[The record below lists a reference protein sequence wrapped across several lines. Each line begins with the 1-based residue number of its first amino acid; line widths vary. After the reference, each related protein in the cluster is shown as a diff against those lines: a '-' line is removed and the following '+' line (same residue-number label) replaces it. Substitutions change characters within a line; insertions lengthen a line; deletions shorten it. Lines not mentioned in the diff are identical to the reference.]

1 VVPRTDEGLAELSNP
16 SGSAV
21 RGTIGRSRRA
31 RWQTVGAG
39 AILTASTIFV
49 AISLATARS
58 GSTANDL
65 GSAIGQSVPALMLA
79 LVGVIL
85 VVRLPGHAI
94 GWLLAVGGLAIA
106 LNEGASGLADYGL
119 NAHPGSVPGAIWFAW
134 LGELT
139 WVPEIACLFILLPL
153 LYPTGR
159 LPSARWQV
167 VLVIAG
173 ALVVIGGVS
182 GAFVSWAPAPY
193 PLGNP
198 LALGGPPGALVSFL
212 NYVVA
217 TVLVLA
223 GGALAIASLIV
234 RYRRAAPIERQ
245 QLKWFA
251 AVAIFTGLGGA
262 TNIVTSSPE
271 AGAPTGALATVN
283 AVSGLM
289 IYGGLALLPVAIGI
303 AVLRYRLFEIDRLI
317 SRTIAYAVVSAILA
331 GVFVGV
337 VLAVQAVMGS
347 VTGSSTIAV
356 AGSTLIVFAL
366 FAPIRRRVQRLVDR
380 RFNRSRYD
388 AERTVLAFAA
398 RLRDEVDLEQLRAEI
413 LATVAQAV
421 EPSSV
426 SLWLRE

>member
-1 VVPRTDEGLAELSNP
+1 M
-16 SGSAV
+16 
-21 RGTIGRSRRA
+21 RSRRA

-39 AILTASTIFV
+39 AIVTTTVVFV

-58 GSTANDL
+58 GSTSNDL

-79 LVGVIL
+79 TVGAIL
-85 VVRLPGHAI
+85 VFRLPGHVI

-106 LNEGASGLADYGL
+106 LTEGASGLADYGL

-134 LGELT
+134 LGQLT

-153 LYPTGR
+153 FYPTGR
-159 LPSARWQV
+159 LPSARWRV
-167 VLVIAG
+167 VLVIAA

-182 GAFVSWAPAPY
+182 GAFVIWAPAPY

-198 LALGGPPGALVSFL
+198 LALGGPAAALMTFL
-212 NYVVA
+212 NYMVA
-217 TVLVLA
+217 TALVLA

-251 AVAIFTGLGGA
+251 AVAILTGLGGA
-262 TNIVTSSPE
+262 ANIVTSSPE
-271 AGAPTGALATVN
+271 SSAPTGPLGTVN
-283 AVSGLM
+283 AVSGFV
-289 IYGGLALLPVAIGI
+289 IYAGLALLPVAIGI
-303 AVLRYRLFEIDRLI
+303 AILRYKLYEIDRLI
-317 SRTIAYAVVSAILA
+317 SRTISWAVVTVLVAGLFVGLILA
-331 GVFVGV
+331 LQA
-337 VLAVQAVMGS
+337 VLAPLTQS
-347 VTGSSTIAV
+347 NELAV
-356 AGSTLIVFAL
+356 AGSTLLVFSL

-388 AERTVLAFAA
+388 AERTVAAFAS

-413 LATVAQAV
+413 LATVSTAV